1 MATDRPP
8 TALVRDLAHDLLNP
22 LSSLLGFLS
31 LLLAP
36 DAKDPLTARQRRM
49 LTAMDRAC
57 VHLLGTMRDL
67 AELSRGEE
75 GLWTPTRA
83 PVDLRLLAESL
94 LPDHRTFAAHR
105 RVAVTVES
113 APDTPALPVVERL
126 VERFFD
132 ALFRAIERLTPEGGA
147 IHLRLAP
154 AGDGGVTGTLEAT
167 GQERPPEYW
176 KSAFTATLR
185 DPRPA
190 DGYVSLGL
198 ALARRIALFH
208 GGSLEAGSRPEGGTL
223 FRFRFP
229 PARA

>member
-1 MATDRPP
+1 MS
-8 TALVRDLAHDLLNP
+8 LVRGLAHDLLNP

-83 PVDLRLLAESL
+83 PTDLRLLAESL
-94 LPDHRTFAAHR
+94 LPDLRDFTALR
-105 RVAVTVES
+105 RVAITVE
-113 APDTPALPVVERL
+113 AEPDVPAVPVVERL

-132 ALFRAIERLTPEGGA
+132 ALFRAVERLTPEGGA

-154 AGDGGVTGTLEAT
+154 AGDGGVAGVLEAT
-167 GQERPPEYW
+167 GEERPPEYW
-176 KSAFTATLR
+176 EAAFSATLR

-208 GGSLEAGSRPEGGTL
+208 GGSLEAGPRPEGGTL
-223 FRFRFP
+223 FCFRFP